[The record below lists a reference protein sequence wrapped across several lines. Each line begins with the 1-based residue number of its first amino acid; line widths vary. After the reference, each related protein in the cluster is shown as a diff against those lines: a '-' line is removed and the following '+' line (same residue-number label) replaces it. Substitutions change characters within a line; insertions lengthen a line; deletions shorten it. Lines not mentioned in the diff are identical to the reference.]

1 LDVLTSERHKPHCAR
16 YLASV
21 PEVSSALLIPDL
33 APPAIGRVLALA
45 LIWDRIEWPN
55 FGGPQAAGPAEDW
68 EAIAVDALEEARVL
82 ARVVLSLPG
91 RRERPSPRIPRY
103 FTRPELV
110 ERFLWLA
117 DETASWADAGLDR
130 CRQRGLAPVA
140 ITPFSQLCTAL
151 PADRAG
157 GPIVEATLI
166 MASVA
171 GIELSPDTDVDSV
184 LRFRTRHR
192 KSIGRYRATLIDLA
206 GALSR
211 DVSYDVM
218 AEEARSIIRNR
229 IEPVLGDLDSA
240 LKENRIAYTLKALT
254 GASGIAKGA
263 ATIASAGVGVGAG
276 AIGLQALSYSLSRR
290 HLVDRHPLGLLH
302 QISREFPTRSGQV
315 ETNRTSPREGG
326 AITDPVAQLR
336 GVFVAMAEAA
346 WGDSPSNALFTFD
359 NPPQPPG
366 FDGLR
371 LRYDPPG
378 EADV

>member
-1 LDVLTSERHKPHCAR
+1 LPGSASKGSRRDAK
-16 YLASV
+16 YLAFV

-33 APPAIGRVLALA
+33 APPALGRLLELA
-45 LIWDRIEWPN
+45 LIWDHIEWPN

-68 EAIAVDALEEARVL
+68 EAIAVDALEEVGVL
-82 ARVVLSLPG
+82 ARVELSLPG

-171 GIELSPDTDVDSV
+171 GMELRPDTDVDSV

-229 IEPVLGDLDSA
+229 IEPVVGDLDSA

-263 ATIASAGVGVGAG
+263 ATIGSVGVGAG
-276 AIGLQALSYSLSRR
+276 AIGLQTLSYSLSRR
-290 HLVDRHPLGLLH
+290 HLVERHPLGLLH
-302 QISREFPTRSGQV
+302 QISREFLTRSGQV
-315 ETNRTSPREGG
+315 EPGRTSPWKGG
-326 AITDPVAQLR
+326 AITDPVATLR
-336 GVFVAMAEAA
+336 GVFVAMAKAA
-346 WGDSPSNALFTFD
+346 WGDSPSHALFTFD
-359 NPPQPPG
+359 NPPRPPEV
-366 FDGLR
+366 DGLQ
-371 LRYDPPG
+371 LRYEPPDAG
-378 EADV
+378 DV